1 MQWALYSG
9 HLSIVDIIFRSQLT
23 LPPQNLP
30 LYSGHAQY
38 WTFLARN
45 LYTFYFG
52 QCFTVSF
59 KFSSIFVVLLFQ
71 PVQWPFQFHENVG
84 IVILQEFPVRIHLYG
99 SCVFQLQRCPKFN
112 VTGIEIWIQSWR
124 FLLHMDN
131 HFSSTLRI
139 STNRRN
145 SIPVHFVDWLFHA
158 LQTLANQWLSNY
170 HISMIS
176 SNILSL
182 GSFFSQ
188 H

>member
-1 MQWALYSG
+1 MQRTLYCG
-9 HLSIVDIIFRSQLT
+9 HLCIVGIIFRPQLT
-23 LPPQNLP
+23 LPLD
-30 LYSGHAQY
+30 SRHVQY
-38 WTFLARN
+38 EAFLARN

-131 HFSSTLRI
+131 HFSFTVRI
-139 STNRRN
+139 STNQRN
-145 SIPVHFVDWLFHA
+145 SILVQFI
-158 LQTLANQWLSNY
+158 N
-170 HISMIS
+170 
-176 SNILSL
+176 
-182 GSFFSQ
+182 
-188 H
+188 